1 MRSFRH
7 GVSIRLASITRERI
21 EWTRCCALRRNRVTG
36 GWRKA
41 ERKRIPGQRL
51 WLWGS
56 IVDRAN
62 FLRLLLVSI
71 DRRRFFPPFLHTPP
85 PPQIF
90 RDKRGIMLEL
100 VERKAGGISWPSRR
114 GENLDSVGK
123 DPKEMLFL
131 GQRDKA
137 CPRGGKRWKRK
148 KGGGGGL
155 LCSLGQLRCN
165 HTYYTPDTLG
175 TWKFHRVSRPRR

>member
-7 GVSIRLASITRERI
+7 GVSIRLASITRESSGHGVVRFEGI
-21 EWTRCCALRRNRVTG
+21 ELPVDEGKRRGNGYPDNDYDYR
-36 GWRKA
+36 
-41 ERKRIPGQRL
+41 
-51 WLWGS
+51 GS
-56 IVDRAN
+56 IEQIFFNRYSSRSVDDSS
-62 FLRLLLVSI
+62 LPS
-71 DRRRFFPPFLHTPP
+71 PP
-85 PPQIF
+85 PKYLGI
-90 RDKRGIMLEL
+90 KKGIMLEL
-100 VERKAGGISWPSRR
+100 VERKAGGISWPSCR
-114 GENLDSVGK
+114 GENLESVGK

-137 CPRGGKRWKRK
+137 CPTGGKRWKRK
-148 KGGGGGL
+148 SGGGGL